1 MNYKKTIALIVA
13 ALPMLSSAQTQVVEY
28 NPAALA
34 EGVTYSLPMTAV
46 NVDVAAIKTM
56 YVPGEF
62 AKYAER
68 YLHVQGVKRE
78 REEAWEIRNI
88 KVGQEGVPDTLKSFV
103 IKMKDKSSASNVQ
116 LTNRG
121 IMLAINTAQQVSNN
135 ALPESTATKHA
146 LNAKQYLTSEI
157 LEASSTAKMAELV
170 AQEIMDIRDSKNAI
184 RRGQADSMPKD
195 AGSLRIV
202 LDDLNK
208 QEEALTQ
215 LFVGYTDTTVVYQ
228 RYQFATKT
236 DIDKKVAFRFSK
248 KLGFVDNDDYAGEPY
263 YISIKD
269 KHSVPVPTEKEAAKR
284 KIQGVVYNI
293 PGSAAVT
300 ISTMTGVVYDAEM
313 PMGQFGNIDMLN
325 NALFNKGAAPKVTF
339 NPATGAL
346 LRLE

>member
-1 MNYKKTIALIVA
+1 MNKKIICFLSAM
-13 ALPMLSSAQTQVVEY
+13 LPLVCNAQTQVVEY
-28 NPAALA
+28 NPASSA

-46 NVDVAAIKTM
+46 NVDATAIKTV

-62 AKYAER
+62 AKYADR
-68 YLHVQGVKRE
+68 FLHIQGVRRE
-78 REEAWEIRNI
+78 SEVSWKLEEL
-88 KVGQEGVPDTLKSFV
+88 KVTQVGIPDTLKTFV
-103 IKMKDKSSASNVQ
+103 IKQKDKSSASNVQ
-116 LTNRG
+116 LTDAG
-121 IMLAINTAQQVSNN
+121 ILLAINTSQQLADNS
-135 ALPESTATKHA
+135 LPQGTKTSHA
-146 LNAKQYLTSEI
+146 LNAKQYLTSEM
-157 LEASSTAKMAELV
+157 LEAASTAKMAELV
-170 AQEIMDIRDSKNAI
+170 AQEIFDIRDSKNAI
-184 RRGQADSMPKD
+184 RRGQAESMPKD

-215 LFVGYTDTTVVYQ
+215 LFVGYTDTIVVHQ
-228 RYQFATKT
+228 RFQFATKT
-236 DIDKKVAFRFSK
+236 DIEKKVAFRFSK
-248 KLGFVDNDDYAGEPY
+248 KLGFVDADDYAGEPY

-269 KHSVPVPTEKEAAKR
+269 KHSVPLPTEKEAAKR

-293 PGSAAVT
+293 PGTASVT
-300 ISTMTGVVYDAEM
+300 VSTMTSVLYNAEL